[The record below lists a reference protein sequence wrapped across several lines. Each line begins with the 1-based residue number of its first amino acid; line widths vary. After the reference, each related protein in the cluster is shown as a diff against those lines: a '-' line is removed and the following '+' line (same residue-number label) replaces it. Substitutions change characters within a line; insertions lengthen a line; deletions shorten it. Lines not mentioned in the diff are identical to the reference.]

1 MRAPSSSSSRTSSGP
16 TMGQLDFIESSARW
30 SRSSP
35 ILVVSLARPEL
46 LERRPGWGARNATSL
61 APLEPLSD
69 DAMRALLS
77 GLVPGLPA
85 SRHAAILE
93 RAGGIPLYAVE
104 TIRMLVGRAPLCRR
118 RRDLPRRR
126 RRSTPSTSR
135 RRSDRWSP
143 RAWTP
148 SRPPIVRSSRTRPC
162 SVRRSRSRRWRVADR
177 GVGRRWSRGC
187 AASSRRDLLVLDTDP
202 RSPERGQYGFVQS
215 VIREVAYD
223 TLAKRD
229 RRARHLA
236 AARYFEALGDEELSG
251 ALATHYQAAYRAA
264 AEGPEAD
271 ALAVQARVALRAA
284 GERAASLGS
293 PMQAIAFLTSA
304 LELPGPEP
312 DRLELVQRAG
322 AIAEEA
328 GRHEQAVD
336 LFERAITGWQALG
349 DRTRAARA
357 GAAAADAAL
366 LLGRDRVRAILDRA
380 FVDFG
385 APDLGDR
392 GWLELRAIEAR
403 SLLRAFQPRA
413 SIDVMEEMLPDVERL
428 GDLRFALHCFETYAH
443 ALHELGRP
451 IHSLLIHEGV
461 LRHAMELGEMA
472 LVERVKINLAV
483 LRMED
488 DPAVAHELNT
498 AGFDDALRR
507 GSLSIAAF
515 FAGNAGEVEARLG
528 DWETARGRLGRL
540 LEFQPEAF
548 DREMILNSIVIFD
561 AMQGVVDPPSGRNW
575 WDRCSSWVS
584 GCGRR
589 SRLATALCSRR
600 WRSRSQTRIY

>member
-1 MRAPSSSSSRTSSGP
+1 
-16 TMGQLDFIESSARW
+16 
-30 SRSSP
+30 
-35 ILVVSLARPEL
+35 
-46 LERRPGWGARNATSL
+46 
-61 APLEPLSD
+61 
-69 DAMRALLS
+69 
-77 GLVPGLPA
+77 
-85 SRHAAILE
+85 
-93 RAGGIPLYAVE
+93 
-104 TIRMLVGRAPLCRR
+104 
-118 RRDLPRRR
+118 
-126 RRSTPSTSR
+126 
-135 RRSDRWSP
+135 
-143 RAWTP
+143 
-148 SRPPIVRSSRTRPC
+148 
-162 SVRRSRSRRWRVADR
+162 
-177 GVGRRWSRGC
+177 
-187 AASSRRDLLVLDTDP
+187 
-202 RSPERGQYGFVQS
+202 
-215 VIREVAYD
+215 
-223 TLAKRD
+223 
-229 RRARHLA
+229 
-236 AARYFEALGDEELSG
+236 
-251 ALATHYQAAYRAA
+251 
-264 AEGPEAD
+264 
-271 ALAVQARVALRAA
+271 
-284 GERAASLGS
+284 
-293 PMQAIAFLTSA
+293 MQAIAFLTSA

-328 GRHEQAVD
+328 GRHEQAVG

-385 APDLGDR
+385 APDPGDR

-548 DREMILNSIVIFD
+548 DREMILSSIVIFD
-561 AMQGVVDPPSGRNW
+561 AMQGVVDPAIRAELVGSVLELGVRMWEALAAGDGAVLASLAIEIADEDSLNAAPNYLLAAVGSAMAGDVAIARRAADSSVALGRHG
-575 WDRCSSWVS
+575 RWVEALTQATVAVADALE
-584 GCGRR
+584 GRR
-589 SRLATALCSRR
+589 DQGVAAGRAAIEALVELGVRFDAAEIAFGMARALPRDDPERAWFADFARDVFRDTATVLLPYLDDAPVTAPRATADPRAPSLEAS
-600 WRSRSQTRIY
+600 